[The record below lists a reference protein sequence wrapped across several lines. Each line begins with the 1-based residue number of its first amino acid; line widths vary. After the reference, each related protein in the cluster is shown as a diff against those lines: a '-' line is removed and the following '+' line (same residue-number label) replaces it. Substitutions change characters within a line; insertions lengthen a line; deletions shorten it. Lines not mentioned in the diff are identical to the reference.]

1 MLAKGQDPGSIDCV
15 GSSHIMRD
23 LWPQRPLWFFA
34 WEGSCGQSWHS
45 SPVGQDII
53 SLHCKECNTICNDW
67 TTDSN
72 NLHEKQVTHDLF
84 LFFISFSGLENC
96 HYLQSVPVYACLFII
111 KSCVVRFI
119 SQIMKLINW
128 SRTIKCQTVCIFM
141 RVNISFMVNL
151 HDKWFLKSQAVLKSL
166 LLHYVMGF

>member
-23 LWPQRPLWFFA
+23 LWPQRPLWFLA

-53 SLHCKECNTICNDW
+53 SLNCKECNTICNDW

-84 LFFISFSGLENC
+84 LFFFSK
-96 HYLQSVPVYACLFII
+96 LQWSGKMSLSSICTSLRFPFNN
-111 KSCVVRFI
+111 KSCVVHFV

-141 RVNISFMVNL
+141 RANTSFMVNL
-151 HDKWFLKSQAVLKSL
+151 HDKWFLKSQAVLNL
-166 LLHYVMGF
+166 CCCTL